1 MVKVL
6 SRVEAPIVNRRAL
19 HAVAAASLISFFCI
33 LCAMWSWMPA
43 WDGFKRFPGL
53 ICILPFWLPYG
64 FVFLRVYQGRTK
76 SGLVLAGVMACAL
89 LVPGI
94 VLLRFVFEWERSWW
108 IKANLGLALLMQP
121 LLVLTVAV
129 ALSSTPLARRDWLR
143 PSAYGISLFAL
154 FWLSYSPVPR
164 LITHNE
170 STAENRLREI
180 SLAVLDY
187 SKEIGGGF
195 YPDATC
201 LIGGKAECNPGFYD
215 HLQYLLRP
223 EDGYIFDYRT
233 VTSEASVRGCTVA
246 RSYRITARPIAYRK
260 TGIRSFLVYQNEP
273 GMKLPWPDEGSI
285 SVHATSEDRE
295 ATSDDRVSG
304 RVELFGPSLLLLLL
318 CGYALWKLVGWFG
331 SQEKAPLKWQ
341 GHSAFAGL
349 CLATTSTALLAFL
362 SVHAYL
368 AGGYHSYHPFSHP
381 VELFCIQVGV
391 NTASLGFVAALLG
404 EGKLRAPA
412 TAISALNL
420 LLWLA
425 ASETTM
431 R

>member
-1 MVKVL
+1 
-6 SRVEAPIVNRRAL
+6 
-19 HAVAAASLISFFCI
+19 
-33 LCAMWSWMPA
+33 
-43 WDGFKRFPGL
+43 
-53 ICILPFWLPYG
+53 
-64 FVFLRVYQGRTK
+64 
-76 SGLVLAGVMACAL
+76 MACAL

-94 VLLRFVFEWERSWW
+94 FLLRFVFEWERSWW

-129 ALSSTPLARRDWLR
+129 ALSSTQLARRNWLR

-164 LITHNE
+164 LITDNE
-170 STAENRLREI
+170 GMAEHRLREI
-180 SLAVLDY
+180 SLSVLDY
-187 SKEIGGGF
+187 SKQIGGGF
-195 YPDATC
+195 YPDATF
-201 LIGGKAECNPGFYD
+201 LIGLLPPPVKTGKAECDPDFYH
-215 HLQYLLRP
+215 HLQYLLQP
-223 EDGYIFDYRT
+223 VDGYIFDYRT

-260 TGIRSFLVYQNEP
+260 TGFRSFLVYQNEP
-273 GMKLPWPDEGSI
+273 VMKLPRPDEGSI
-285 SVHATSEDRE
+285 SLHATSEDRE
-295 ATSDDRVSG
+295 ATSDDRLSG

-331 SQEKAPLKWQ
+331 SQEKAPLKWR
-341 GHSAFAGL
+341 GYSAFAGL
-349 CLATTSTALLAFL
+349 CLATTSTALWAFL

-368 AGGYHSYHPFSHP
+368 TGGYHSYYPLSHP

-391 NTASLGFVAALLG
+391 NTALLGFVAAVLG
-404 EGKLRAPA
+404 EGKLTAPA

-425 ASETTM
+425 ASEGTTW